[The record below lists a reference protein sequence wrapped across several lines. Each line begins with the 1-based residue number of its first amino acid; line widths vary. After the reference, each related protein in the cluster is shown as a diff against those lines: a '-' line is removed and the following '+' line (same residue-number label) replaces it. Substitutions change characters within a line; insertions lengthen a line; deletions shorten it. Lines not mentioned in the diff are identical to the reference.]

1 MTAPGNAAR
10 PLIQSTVCAVC
21 GAHIPRGRL
30 MCPKH
35 WHMVPKPLQ
44 VAVWRTWRAFTAR
57 KTPGEG
63 VARLRD
69 YREAAD
75 AAIAAVQ
82 ARLPNL
88 DTASQP
94 SQPKEHS

>member
-1 MTAPGNAAR
+1 MTTPAASAPR
-10 PLIQSTVCAVC
+10 IQSTVCAVC

-30 MCPKH
+30 MCPRH

-44 VAVWRTWRAFTAR
+44 VAVWRTWQAFGAR
-57 KTPGEG
+57 KSPAEG
-63 VARLRD
+63 VGRLRA

-82 ARLPNL
+82 ARLP
-88 DTASQP
+88 DPSPVPQP